1 VTVSEQAQPAAYSP
15 VWEPDTRTRPPR
27 TAGERETLTSFLDFH
42 RATLE
47 LKCTG
52 VPLGRLS
59 ERGVP
64 PSTLS
69 LHGIVRHLGG
79 VESWWF
85 GTNFAGEGFYTLYDV
100 ITDSAADFD
109 GVDSGD
115 PEEALAAWRAAC
127 QRSREIVD
135 AAGSLE
141 DTGTTIRGATIT
153 LRWVLVNM
161 IAEYA
166 RHNGQADLLR
176 ERIDG
181 AIGV

>member
-1 VTVSEQAQPAAYSP
+1 VRVSDRVEPTAYSP

-27 TAGERETLTSFLDFH
+27 AASERETLTSFLDYNC
-42 RATLE
+42 ATFE

-52 VPLGRLS
+52 VPLERLS

-69 LHGIVRHLGG
+69 LHGILRHLGG

-85 GTNFAGEGFYTLYDV
+85 GTNFSGEGFYTLYDV
-100 ITDSAADFD
+100 IKDSAADFD
-109 GVDSGD
+109 GVDDGD
-115 PEEALAAWRAAC
+115 PEEAFAAWRAAC
-127 QRSREIVD
+127 ERSREIVD

-141 DTGTTIRGATIT
+141 DTGTTIRGETIT

-161 IAEYA
+161 ITEYA

-181 AIGV
+181 AIGA